1 MKLFV
6 ALIATLML
14 QVSCLPQ
21 RQAKVVEIKPVKVA
35 EMTIVQGKT
44 TKQEIL
50 DKLGAPRSFHNSVY
64 TYWSP
69 DNSME
74 YIDITYIEKDGTKWN
89 FCVANRPECKLY
101 FTVHHEYKGD
111 GIDKYVDSISF

>member
-14 QVSCLPQ
+14 QASCSPQ
-21 RQAKVVEIKPVKVA
+21 RQATVVEIKPVKVA
-35 EMTIVQGKT
+35 EMTIFQGKT

-50 DKLGAPRSFHNSVY
+50 DKLGAPNSY
-64 TYWSP
+64 FNTNYSYRGP
-69 DNSME
+69 DNNME

-89 FCVANRPECKLY
+89 FCVARRPECKQD
-101 FTVHHEYKGD
+101 FTVYHNYKDD
-111 GIDKYVDSISF
+111 GVDKYVESISF

>member
-21 RQAKVVEIKPVKVA
+21 RQAQVVEIKPVKVA

-50 DKLGAPRSFHNSVY
+50 DKLGAPYSNIGSIYRY
-64 TYWSP
+64 DAP
-69 DNSME
+69 DNRME

-89 FCVANRPECKLY
+89 FCISHRPECKSTAQINIDDGVIRSVY
-101 FTVHHEYKGD
+101 F
-111 GIDKYVDSISF
+111 